1 MHAGRQ
7 TVVLSSSWKW
17 KERDNKLVNVLEELS
32 SEGWRPVHSGVPS
45 EIHVELMH
53 ANLIPHP
60 FEGFNEHKAQWVG
73 EREWMY
79 MTTLAFD
86 KPSSI
91 EFAELEFEG
100 LDTFCSIYLDGE
112 LLLETNNQFRTYQV
126 QLVPANLKNESSLLL
141 HFKCAKDIALS
152 EEAKYGRVRAGSCN
166 LGHPSRVYVRKAQ
179 YDWRWDWGPE
189 LLTAGP
195 YRPISL
201 FTYTARIS
209 DLNSQAVV
217 SASLLP
223 SLAVELAL
231 RGNVKSV
238 ADVTVALRTRSGRII
253 KEQTINGHQL
263 FPGPNASAELVS
275 WSFGMS
281 EVQLWW
287 PTGYGTQELYEVE
300 VTLLGENS
308 SILDRQTK
316 KVGFRRVRLIQES
329 FTQADKYGKGTTFLF
344 EINNVRMFIG
354 GSNWVPG
361 DAFLTT
367 VTPERYGAWL
377 QLVKDGN
384 QNMVRLWGGG
394 VYEPD
399 IFYEICDELGLLVWQ
414 DFQFACGIYPGH
426 EDFVANVEMEAEDNV
441 RRLRHHPCMALFCG
455 NNEDYQQILQWDVE
469 TDFPARRIYEEVLP
483 KVVSS
488 FTKDEVPYHR
498 GSPYGGKGWDT
509 ADPTVGDV
517 HQWNVWAGTRVYHD
531 YDILGGRFVSEFG
544 MPSMPDMRTVNHWL
558 RDTPESER
566 YAQSKIMAQ
575 HDKAGSHERRFAFC
589 LGDNFRYTSELETHV
604 YNTQMLQSDA
614 MGYAYRMWR
623 REWRGPGKEYTSGAI
638 VWQINDSWPVTSWAI
653 VDYFKRPKP
662 AYYAIARELKQ
673 CSVGIFREVKKS
685 RECDRPRQFY
695 DFNTFPCVSA
705 TVEIWATNSALSERD
720 AVLELS
726 FEDLES
732 DWQTTETRKVTL
744 VANQTTEILSMDIP
758 EPPFVKASSFSAD
771 LIQWQP
777 KRTRTHTVVVGV
789 KLLDAQSGE
798 VLSRAADWPQPYRY
812 YSPPDPG
819 LNIVVQG
826 EMITVSAQRPVKGL
840 VFSVREEENVRWSD
854 NEVDIMPGDPQV
866 IKATGLHGKKLCIA
880 HLGKERAREI

>member
-1 MHAGRQ
+1 MSAGRQ
-7 TVVLSSSWKW
+7 TVVLSSGWKW
-17 KERDNKLVNVLEELS
+17 KERDNKLANVLEELS

-60 FEGFNEHKAQWVG
+60 FEGFNEHKVGWVG

-112 LLLETNNQFRTYQV
+112 LLLETNNQFRTYQI
-126 QLVPANLKNESSLLL
+126 QLNPANLKSENSLLL

-201 FTYTARIS
+201 LTYTARIS
-209 DLNSQAVV
+209 DLNPQAVV

-223 SLAVELAL
+223 SLAIELAL
-231 RGNVKSV
+231 RGNIKSV
-238 ADVTVALRTRSGRII
+238 ADVTVTLRTRSGRII
-253 KEQTINGHQL
+253 KEQTINGRQL

-275 WSFGMS
+275 WSFRKS
-281 EVQLWW
+281 ELQLRW

-300 VTLLGENS
+300 ATLLDENF
-308 SILDRQTK
+308 SILDKQTK
-316 KVGFRRVRLIQES
+316 KVGFRRVRLIQEPL
-329 FTQADKYGKGTTFLF
+329 TQADKYGKGTTFLF
-344 EINNVRMFIG
+344 EINNVRKFIG

-367 VTPERYGAWL
+367 VTPERYRAWL
-377 QLVKDGN
+377 KLMKDGN

-426 EDFVANVEMEAEDNV
+426 DYFVANVEIEAEDNV

-455 NNEDYQQILQWDVE
+455 NNEDYQQILQWHGRSLYGLPESV
-469 TDFPARRIYEEVLP
+469 YEEVLP

-509 ADPTVGDV
+509 ADPTVGDI

-544 MPSMPDMRTVNHWL
+544 IPSMPDMRTVNYWL

-604 YNTQMLQSDA
+604 YNTQILQSDA

-673 CSVGIFREVKKS
+673 CSVGIFREVKK
-685 RECDRPRQFY
+685 
-695 DFNTFPCVSA
+695 N
-705 TVEIWATNSALSERD
+705 
-720 AVLELS
+720 
-726 FEDLES
+726 LES
-732 DWQTTETRKVTL
+732 DWQTTETRKVAL
-744 VANQTTEILSMDIP
+744 APNQTTEILSTDIP
-758 EPPFVKASSFSAD
+758 EPPFEKASPFSVD

-777 KRTRTHTVVVGV
+777 KRTRTHTIVIGA

-819 LNIVVQG
+819 LNIIVRD

-840 VFSVREEENVRWSD
+840 VFSVREEENVRWTD
-854 NEVDIMPGDPQV
+854 NGVDVMPGDSQV
-866 IKATGLHGKKLCIA
+866 IKATGLRGKKLYIA
-880 HLGKERAREI
+880 HFGKERAWEI